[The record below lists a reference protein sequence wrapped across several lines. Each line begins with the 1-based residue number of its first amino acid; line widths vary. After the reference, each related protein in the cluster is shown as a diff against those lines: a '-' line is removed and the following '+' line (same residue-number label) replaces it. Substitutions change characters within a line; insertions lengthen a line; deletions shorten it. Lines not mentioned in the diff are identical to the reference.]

1 MAETRPRRAS
11 GARSCTMVF
20 ARPNIVEVPTVSA
33 IIEAMAAVDGA
44 IGATTGPADPV
55 SDMDRIVAAVA
66 RLDLAL
72 ARARNQADRLS
83 HARAAYAGTL
93 VSAASQIAVV
103 RDLIGG
109 RGGGVSARTKLAE
122 AERQY
127 ALAQV
132 ETDPVA
138 ALDTVRRAVTLARD
152 ADALARY

>member
-1 MAETRPRRAS
+1 MALRENARSDLVEARGERDTAPDAETGR
-11 GARSCTMVF
+11 
-20 ARPNIVEVPTVSA
+20 A
-33 IIEAMAAVDGA
+33 IIDAMAAVDHALAPTG
-44 IGATTGPADPV
+44 GPADPV
-55 SDMDRIVAAVA
+55 ADLDSIGAAVGQ
-66 RLDLAL
+66 LDLAL
-72 ARARNQADRLS
+72 ASARNQADRLS

-103 RDLIGG
+103 RELIGS
-109 RGGGVSARTKLAE
+109 RGGTVSARTRLAE

-152 ADALARY
+152 ADALARYGD